1 MEFTTRPVVMGT
13 HGMVTSSHYLASEAG
28 HHALKRGGNA
38 VDAGATMW
46 FALTVTKPD
55 LVGVAGE
62 VPILLYLAD
71 EERVI
76 AINGQGPAPAAA
88 SMDWFKSKGYGLIP
102 EDGFTPATIP
112 ASFDAWIIAL
122 DEYGTFSLE
131 EVMEPAIR
139 LAEGY
144 PIQATMVRSIERSA
158 ERFREEWP
166 STAEIYLPGGRAPE
180 VGQVFSNPDLAR
192 TLRRLGEEER
202 RERRWGRSA
211 GLDAARDY
219 FYRGPIAEAIAEFTG
234 SFRCRDV
241 EGKEEHSL
249 ITLED
254 MEAYGA
260 RFEEPIRANY
270 RGYEVY
276 KCNTW
281 TQGAVLLQQLNLL
294 EGYDLRGMGHNSVD
308 YLHTWI
314 ECAKLAYAD
323 REQHYGDPDFAEVP
337 LTWLLSKGYAE
348 SRRKLIDPDRA
359 SMELR
364 PGEADPIR
372 LEPTNKKGVF
382 EGDTVHLEVVDGVG
396 NMISATPSGAWI
408 RTSPVVPGLG
418 FPIGTRAQQFNLSPG
433 HPNCIA
439 PGKKPRST
447 LTPSLVMRN
456 GRPYMVFGTPGGDG
470 QDQWTT
476 QFFLNH
482 VDFGM
487 NVQLALDKPT
497 VHINHFPGS
506 FWPHNV
512 SPGEVRV
519 EGGIPAEVAEG
530 LRRRGHKVV
539 VDEPWT
545 HGRCLAIRF
554 DPETGVMYGG
564 ASPRTGDSYAIG
576 W

>member
-28 HHALKRGGNA
+28 HHAMKRGGNV

-46 FALTVTKPD
+46 FTLTVTKPD

-71 EERVI
+71 EEDVV
-76 AINGQGPAPAAA
+76 AVNGQGPAPAAA
-88 SMDWFKSKGYGLIP
+88 SMDWFKAKGYGLIP

-112 ASFDAWIIAL
+112 ASFDAWLIAL

-158 ERFREEWP
+158 ERFSEEWP
-166 STAEIYLPGGRAPE
+166 STAEIYLPGGRVPE

-219 FYRGPIAEAIAEFTG
+219 FYRGPIAEAIVEFTG

-241 EGKEEHSL
+241 EGKEEHGL
-249 ITLED
+249 IMLED
-254 MEAYGA
+254 METYGA
-260 RFEEPIRANY
+260 RFEEPIRTNY

-314 ECAKLAYAD
+314 ESAKLAYAD

-348 SRRKLIDPDRA
+348 SRRRLIDPDRA

-364 PGEADPIR
+364 PGGADPIR
-372 LEPTNKKGVF
+372 LEPTNKKEVF
-382 EGDTVHLEVVDGVG
+382 EGDTVHLEAVDSAG

-408 RTSPVVPGLG
+408 RTSPVMPGLG
-418 FPIGTRAQQFNLSPG
+418 FPIGTRAQQFNLNPG

-447 LTPSLVMRN
+447 LTPSLVMRD

-470 QDQWTT
+470 QDQWTI
-476 QFFLNH
+476 QFFLNY

-539 VDEPWT
+539 MDEPWT

>member
-28 HHALKRGGNA
+28 HHAMKRGGNV

-46 FALTVTKPD
+46 FTLTVTKPD

-71 EERVI
+71 EEDVV
-76 AINGQGPAPAAA
+76 AVNGQGPAPAAA
-88 SMDWFKSKGYGLIP
+88 SMDWFKAKGYGLIP

-112 ASFDAWIIAL
+112 ASFDAWLIAL

-144 PIQATMVRSIERSA
+144 PIQATMVRSIEKSA
-158 ERFREEWP
+158 ERFSEEWP
-166 STAEIYLPGGRAPE
+166 STAEIYLPGGRVPE

-219 FYRGPIAEAIAEFTG
+219 FYRGPIAEAIVEFTG

-241 EGKEEHSL
+241 EGKEEHGL

-260 RFEEPIRANY
+260 RFEEPIRTNY

-348 SRRKLIDPDRA
+348 SRRRLIDPDRA

-364 PGEADPIR
+364 PGGADPIR

-382 EGDTVHLEVVDGVG
+382 EGDTVHLEAVDGAG

-408 RTSPVVPGLG
+408 RTSPVMPGLG
-418 FPIGTRAQQFNLSPG
+418 FPIGTRAQQFNLNPG

-447 LTPSLVMRN
+447 LTPSLVMRD

-470 QDQWTT
+470 QDQWTI
-476 QFFLNH
+476 QFFLNY

-539 VDEPWT
+539 MDEPWT

>member
-1 MEFTTRPVVMGT
+1 
-13 HGMVTSSHYLASEAG
+13 
-28 HHALKRGGNA
+28 
-38 VDAGATMW
+38 MW

-71 EERVI
+71 EEDVI
-76 AINGQGPAPAAA
+76 AVNGQGPAPAAV
-88 SMDWFKSKGYGLIP
+88 SVDWFKSKDYGLIP

-219 FYRGPIAEAIAEFTG
+219 FYRGPIAEAIVEFTG

-241 EGKEEHSL
+241 EGKEEHGL

-254 MEAYGA
+254 MEAYSA

-364 PGEADPIR
+364 PGGADPIR

-447 LTPSLVMRN
+447 LTPSLVMRD

-476 QFFLNH
+476 QFFLNY

-487 NVQLALDKPT
+487 DVQLALDKPT

-539 VDEPWT
+539 LDEPWT

>member
-28 HHALKRGGNA
+28 HHAMKRGGNV

-46 FALTVTKPD
+46 FTLTVTKPD

-71 EERVI
+71 EEDVV
-76 AINGQGPAPAAA
+76 AVNGQGPAPAAA
-88 SMDWFKSKGYGLIP
+88 SMDWFKAKGYGLIP

-112 ASFDAWIIAL
+112 ASFDAWLIAL

-158 ERFREEWP
+158 ERFSEEWP
-166 STAEIYLPGGRAPE
+166 STAEIYLPGGRVPE

-202 RERRWGRSA
+202 RERMWGRSA

-219 FYRGPIAEAIAEFTG
+219 FYRGPIAEAIVEFTG

-241 EGKEEHSL
+241 EGKEEHGL
-249 ITLED
+249 IMLED
-254 MEAYGA
+254 METYGA
-260 RFEEPIRANY
+260 RFEEPIRTNY

-314 ECAKLAYAD
+314 ESAKLAYAD

-348 SRRKLIDPDRA
+348 SRRRLIDPDRA

-364 PGEADPIR
+364 PGGADPIR

-382 EGDTVHLEVVDGVG
+382 EGDTVHLEAVDGAG

-408 RTSPVVPGLG
+408 RTSPVMPGLG
-418 FPIGTRAQQFNLSPG
+418 FPIGTRAQQFNLNPG

-447 LTPSLVMRN
+447 LTPSLVMRD

-470 QDQWTT
+470 QDQWTI
-476 QFFLNH
+476 QFFLNY

-539 VDEPWT
+539 MDEPWT

>member
-1 MEFTTRPVVMGT
+1 
-13 HGMVTSSHYLASEAG
+13 
-28 HHALKRGGNA
+28 
-38 VDAGATMW
+38 
-46 FALTVTKPD
+46 
-55 LVGVAGE
+55 
-62 VPILLYLAD
+62 
-71 EERVI
+71 
-76 AINGQGPAPAAA
+76 
-88 SMDWFKSKGYGLIP
+88 
-102 EDGFTPATIP
+102 
-112 ASFDAWIIAL
+112 
-122 DEYGTFSLE
+122 
-131 EVMEPAIR
+131 
-139 LAEGY
+139 
-144 PIQATMVRSIERSA
+144 
-158 ERFREEWP
+158 
-166 STAEIYLPGGRAPE
+166 
-180 VGQVFSNPDLAR
+180 
-192 TLRRLGEEER
+192 
-202 RERRWGRSA
+202 
-211 GLDAARDY
+211 
-219 FYRGPIAEAIAEFTG
+219 
-234 SFRCRDV
+234 
-241 EGKEEHSL
+241 
-249 ITLED
+249 
-254 MEAYGA
+254 
-260 RFEEPIRANY
+260 
-270 RGYEVY
+270 
-276 KCNTW
+276 
-281 TQGAVLLQQLNLL
+281 LLQQLNLL
-294 EGYDLRGMGHNSVD
+294 EGYDLRDMGHNSLD

-323 REQHYGDPDFAEVP
+323 REQYYGDPDFAEVP

-348 SRRKLIDPDRA
+348 SRRKLIDPDSA

-364 PGEADPIR
+364 PGGADPIR
-372 LEPTNKKGVF
+372 SEPTNRKGVF
-382 EGDTVHLEVVDGVG
+382 EGDTVHLEAVDGMG

-447 LTPSLVMRN
+447 LTPSLVIRE

-487 NVQLALDKPT
+487 DVQLSLDKPT

-539 VDEPWT
+539 VDDPWT

-554 DPETGVMYGG
+554 DPETGVIYGG